1 MRHRSLIFP
10 ELSSA
15 PRASSILNSK
25 FHIHNY
31 LGEGYFHSGTPEPLS
46 YTPIR
51 WMRKSKVL

>member
-15 PRASSILNSK
+15 QRASPILNSK
-25 FHIHNY
+25 FSIQNY
-31 LGEGYFHSGTPEPLS
+31 PGEGYFHSDTPEPLS